1 LNKKNHNIIS
11 DIEENLRFF
20 SQIGAEFIFK
30 KDLDLTLDERILQ
43 CRKCPLAQTR
53 KHAVPGEGDLNADL
67 MFVGE
72 APGRDEDLLG
82 RPFVGRA
89 GKLLTKIIEA
99 MKFKRDEV
107 YITNIIKCRP
117 PENRNP
123 QPNEIQECQGYLF
136 EQIERIKP
144 RMIVALGKVAASFF
158 IADNLSMTKLRG
170 RLYDFQGISV
180 MPTFHPSYLVRNEQN
195 KLLRKL
201 VWEDMKEVMSF
212 LDKK

>member
-1 LNKKNHNIIS
+1 MNRKNHNIIR

-20 SQIGAEFIFK
+20 SQIGAGFIFK
-30 KDLDLTLDERILQ
+30 KDSSLSLEERILQ
-43 CRKCPLAQTR
+43 CKKCPLARTR
-53 KHAVPGEGDLNADL
+53 NHAVPGEGNLHADL

-72 APGRDEDLLG
+72 APGRDEDLQG
-82 RPFVGRA
+82 KPFVGRA

-99 MKFKRDEV
+99 MEFNRDEV

-123 QPNEIQECQGYLF
+123 HPNEIQECQGYLF
-136 EQIERIKP
+136 EQIEWIKP
-144 RMIVALGKVAASFF
+144 RVVVALGKVSASFF
-158 IADNLSMTKLRG
+158 ISENLSMTKLRG
-170 RLYDFQGISV
+170 KFYDFHGISV

-195 KLLRKL
+195 KLLRKM
-201 VWEDMKEVMSF
+201 VWEDMKKVMSF